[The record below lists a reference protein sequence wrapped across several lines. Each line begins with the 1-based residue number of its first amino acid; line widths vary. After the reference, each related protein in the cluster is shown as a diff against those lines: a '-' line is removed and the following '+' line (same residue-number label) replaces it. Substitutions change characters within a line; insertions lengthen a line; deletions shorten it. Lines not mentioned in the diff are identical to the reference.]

1 MVTWK
6 ELEDW
11 QQMMG
16 ELAPVQSVLDPAR
29 EATEAWLE
37 GKRVSLES

>member
-1 MVTWK
+1 
-6 ELEDW
+6 
-11 QQMMG
+11 MMG

-37 GKRVSLES
+37 GKRASV